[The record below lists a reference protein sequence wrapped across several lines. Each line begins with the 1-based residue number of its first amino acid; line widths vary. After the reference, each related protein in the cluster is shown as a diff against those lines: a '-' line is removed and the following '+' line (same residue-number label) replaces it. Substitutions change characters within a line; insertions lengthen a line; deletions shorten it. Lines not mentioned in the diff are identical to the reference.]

1 MSVVMF
7 IIGSLIFVFY
17 LVGLVTMI
25 TKANRSQEKDMLE
38 DKELMAYREKLRREA
53 DFVDYDGM
61 GDQGRFPNTQEKKI
75 KKRSWY
81 IKKQL
86 ENK

>member
-1 MSVVMF
+1 MF
-7 IIGSLIFVFY
+7 VIGSLIFISY
-17 LVGLVTMI
+17 LVVLVTMI

-61 GDQGRFPNTQEKKI
+61 GNQGRFPNTQEKKV
-75 KKRSWY
+75 KKRFWY

-86 ENK
+86 KNK

>member
-1 MSVVMF
+1 MSITIF
-7 IIGSLIFVFY
+7 IIGALIFISY
-17 LVGLVTMI
+17 LVGLITMI

-61 GDQGRFPNTQEKKI
+61 GDQGRFPNMQEKKI

>member
-53 DFVDYDGM
+53 DFVDYGGM

-75 KKRSWY
+75 KKISWY